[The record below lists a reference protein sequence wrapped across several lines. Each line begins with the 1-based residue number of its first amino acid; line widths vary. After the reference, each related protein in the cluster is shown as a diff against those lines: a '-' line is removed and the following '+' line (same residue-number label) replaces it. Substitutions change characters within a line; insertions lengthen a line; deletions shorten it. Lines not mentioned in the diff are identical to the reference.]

1 MKRMRSGFCGQVGN
15 WALSACLLG
24 VLPMTNGGCGSEQ
37 PSAAAADE
45 ELVGTAVLAL
55 AAAPAD
61 ATCIQI
67 TAVGYRTVTRTL
79 TVVPGASTIF
89 QLGGLP
95 LGQVTFSAQA
105 FGGTC
110 PPSGTANWVSDAPF
124 TATLGVS
131 PPALVTL
138 SLVRNGSASVNL
150 DFNDMPGSG
159 GSASTAGTG
168 NAGGATAGS
177 GAGGATGS
185 TPTEAPIGDLNVG
198 VGFLRVPNVQGEATS
213 KGFEN
218 WFDLTGFGLL
228 VAAGKGEALHWTTT
242 LRLRYQRGAPELY
255 ADAAQRTI
263 IGPVDVWFRST
274 GAGGAS
280 FTPLKVTLTNATI
293 SSVVDTGASGAT
305 PTLAVTLSSTRLDLA
320 FTALAANGAAGATV
334 TAFWDATT
342 NTGSGGQAPNLDFTF
357 GAPRPTAQEVTSF
370 RVPSEVGPGAF
381 SDASVTAP
389 MSAAV
394 LQSVI
399 AAANQTI
406 VPTGSVQ
413 LFRPNNGGAVQLYG
427 SYGFKNAAV
436 HAVTLTSPSAATV
449 AFGADGYTWSV
460 GPEMTAFP

>member
-1 MKRMRSGFCGQVGN
+1 MKRMRSGVCGSVGN
-15 WALSACLLG
+15 WALTVCLLG
-24 VLPMTNGGCGSEQ
+24 VLPIATGGCGSEP
-37 PSAAAADE
+37 PSAAAADD

-67 TAVGYRTVTRTL
+67 TAVGYRTVTRAL
-79 TVVPGASTIF
+79 TVTPGASTIF
-89 QLGGLP
+89 QLNGLP

-138 SLVRNGSASVNL
+138 SLVRNGSANVNL

-159 GSASTAGTG
+159 GSAGTG
-168 NAGGATAGS
+168 GTASAGGATTG
-177 GAGGATGS
+177 GAATGGATGS

-228 VAAGKGEALHWTTT
+228 MAAGKGEALHWTTT

-255 ADAAQRTI
+255 ADAAERTI

-274 GAGGAS
+274 GAAAS
-280 FTPLKVTLTNATI
+280 FTPL
-293 SSVVDTGASGAT
+293 
-305 PTLAVTLSSTRLDLA
+305 R
-320 FTALAANGAAGATV
+320 
-334 TAFWDATT
+334 
-342 NTGSGGQAPNLDFTF
+342 
-357 GAPRPTAQEVTSF
+357 
-370 RVPSEVGPGAF
+370 
-381 SDASVTAP
+381 
-389 MSAAV
+389 
-394 LQSVI
+394 
-399 AAANQTI
+399 
-406 VPTGSVQ
+406 
-413 LFRPNNGGAVQLYG
+413 
-427 SYGFKNAAV
+427 
-436 HAVTLTSPSAATV
+436 
-449 AFGADGYTWSV
+449 
-460 GPEMTAFP
+460 

>member
-1 MKRMRSGFCGQVGN
+1 M
-15 WALSACLLG
+15 
-24 VLPMTNGGCGSEQ
+24 
-37 PSAAAADE
+37 
-45 ELVGTAVLAL
+45 
-55 AAAPAD
+55 
-61 ATCIQI
+61 
-67 TAVGYRTVTRTL
+67 GYRTVTRAL
-79 TVVPGASTIF
+79 TVTPGASTIF
-89 QLGGLP
+89 QLNGLP

-138 SLVRNGSASVNL
+138 SLVRNGSANVNL

-159 GSASTAGTG
+159 GSAGTG
-168 NAGGATAGS
+168 GTASAGGATT
-177 GAGGATGS
+177 GGAATGGATTGGGTGS

-228 VAAGKGEALHWTTT
+228 MAAGKGEALHWTTT

-255 ADAAQRTI
+255 ADAAERTI

-274 GAGGAS
+274 GAAAS

-293 SSVVDTGASGAT
+293 SSVVDTGATGAT
-305 PTLAVTLSSTRLDLA
+305 PTIAVTLTSTRLDLA
-320 FTALAANGAAGATV
+320 FTTLTANGVPGAPV

-342 NTGSGGQAPNLDFTF
+342 NAGSGAQAPNLDFTF

-370 RVPSEVGPGAF
+370 RVPSEVGPGVF
-381 SDASVTAP
+381 SDASITAP
-389 MSAAV
+389 MSSAV
-394 LQSVI
+394 LQSLI

-406 VPTGSVQ
+406 VPTGSIQ
-413 LFRPNNGGAVQLYG
+413 LFRPNNAGAVQLYG